1 MTDRSFQ
8 SHRPS
13 SFSHQQ
19 RGSSGREEEEE
30 GEGEGEEEV
39 RGKKVVGLSTCKH
52 GKRKKKKTANRK
64 WNARRIWLVITFL
77 IAWSGPDCCWT
88 QTDESRSL
96 CSRAKTKRPHILF
109 AAFESVGKKKKNPI
123 QLTAVTLTGTKKP
136 KQNHLV
142 ACVVF
147 TAHV

>member
-1 MTDRSFQ
+1 MRYSLCLVFYCIQHGKQNQPGMTDRSFQ

-30 GEGEGEEEV
+30 EEGEEEEEEV

-64 WNARRIWLVITFL
+64 
-77 IAWSGPDCCWT
+77 
-88 QTDESRSL
+88 
-96 CSRAKTKRPHILF
+96 
-109 AAFESVGKKKKNPI
+109 
-123 QLTAVTLTGTKKP
+123 
-136 KQNHLV
+136 
-142 ACVVF
+142 
-147 TAHV
+147 